1 MIDKISFF
9 DELAKVGAISDEQAR
24 SSLDRLDTLERNRPT
39 LHQVGRYAGLG
50 AVAGPAMSL
59 AGNLIK
65 KGPKGALDFG
75 GKSVLRGAIGDA
87 AKGAIGGGLVPLVR
101 NQLDRRAEMGTL
113 KTFMQQHEL
122 PPATPGPAGTEV
134 GGKIAAAAPPQEG
147 EDPNMQRAAQ
157 GVAGRLAA
165 GVGGGAMGIAAT
177 RQMTTENLGDA
188 ATMGRVRQNAT
199 VPIHDAPHG
208 VNAFVSQPQTNLG
221 RKLTDMQLGQ
231 MGLGDVKVGPK
242 GAVLLGKDTRSPA
255 VLAHELGHADIQASR
270 AGRLIQNAPTRMLG
284 MGAPG
289 VGLISGGLSG
299 LSDDPRARALGLAA
313 PALAAAP
320 MLASEG
326 LASFKAVRHLRG
338 AGASKG
344 QMWRA
349 AKTLLPAWGTYA
361 SHAGKGVAN
370 AAIAQGLTGAARG
383 AIDE

>member
-1 MIDKISFF
+1 MINKISFF
-9 DELAKVGAISDEQAR
+9 DELAKIGAISDEQAR

-75 GKSVLRGAIGDA
+75 GKSVLRGAVGDA
-87 AKGAIGGGLVPLVR
+87 TKGAIGGGLVPLVR

-113 KTFMQQHEL
+113 KTFMRQHEL
-122 PPATPGPAGTEV
+122 PPAAPGPAGTEV
-134 GGKIAAAAPPQEG
+134 GGKVAAAQAPQETK
-147 EDPNMQRAAQ
+147 DPNMQRAAQ
-157 GVAGRLAA
+157 GAVGRLAA
-165 GVGGGAMGIAAT
+165 GVGGGAMGVAAT

-188 ATMGRVRQNAT
+188 ATMGRVRQNAA

-208 VNAFVSQPQTNLG
+208 VNAYVSQPQTNLG
-221 RKLTDMQLGQ
+221 RKLTDLQFDQ
-231 MGLGDVKVGPK
+231 MGLGDVKIGPK
-242 GAVLLGKDTRSPA
+242 GVVLLGKDTRSPA

-270 AGRLIQNAPTRMLG
+270 GGRLIQNAPTRMLG
-284 MGAPG
+284 MGASG

-313 PALAAAP
+313 PAIAAAP

-383 AIDE
+383 AINE